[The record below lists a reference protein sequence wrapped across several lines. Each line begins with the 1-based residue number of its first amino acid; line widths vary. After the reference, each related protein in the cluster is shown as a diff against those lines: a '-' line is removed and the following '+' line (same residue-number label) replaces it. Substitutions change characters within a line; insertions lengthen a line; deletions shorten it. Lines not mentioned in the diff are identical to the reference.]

1 MDRPEMI
8 SLLQQSHNEIVGL
21 RREIAELAPKA
32 HAYDTIAAVTRMKP
46 APEQGYTVDLAWRL
60 AKAVEELHA
69 EREAERVP
77 AEDGEAAA
85 SE

>member
-1 MDRPEMI
+1 MDRHEMI
-8 SLLQQSHNEIVGL
+8 SLLQQAHNEIMSL
-21 RREIAELAPKA
+21 RHEIAELAPKA

-60 AKAVEELHA
+60 AKAVEELDA

-77 AEDGEAAA
+77 AEDGA
-85 SE
+85 